1 MSNSNQ
7 KKICIL
13 SAAFNENVNLAYFYN
28 NVKKVIELL
37 PYDFEIM
44 LVDDGS
50 SDGTLEII
58 KDIAQKDALVKYIS
72 LAQNCG
78 QQVALKAGIDH
89 INADAII
96 MMDCDMQHPP
106 EFIPNLIETWLKTGA
121 NVVNTIRE
129 EDYELSWF
137 KRITSK
143 YFYKA
148 LNLISDIKLEAGQ
161 ADFRLIDQ
169 SITKNLKKVNRKDIF
184 LRGMIN
190 RIECKKILINY
201 SPQKRY
207 AGTTKYTFPKMLKL
221 ALSGITSFSNKPLY
235 TIIYTGFFIAF
246 LSLLYLPYVI
256 VTEINGNAVSGWGS
270 LLMSVAFFGGFN
282 LVILGIY
289 GIYIGKIL
297 FRDNDIPLYEIDDKN
312 Y

>member
-1 MSNSNQ
+1 NSNQ

-58 KDIAQKDALVKYIS
+58 KDIAQNDASVKYIS

-297 FRDNDIPLYEIDDKN
+297 FRDNDIPLYEIDEKN